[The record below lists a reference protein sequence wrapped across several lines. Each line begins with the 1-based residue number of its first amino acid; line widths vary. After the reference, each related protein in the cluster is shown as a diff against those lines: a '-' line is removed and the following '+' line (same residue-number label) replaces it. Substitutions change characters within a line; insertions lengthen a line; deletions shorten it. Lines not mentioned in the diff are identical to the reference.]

1 MYLIVVLILV
11 AIDQLTKWWAASTFP
26 LNGPDLALG
35 LGFHFTY
42 TRNTGAAFGILQGG
56 TFLLGILSAVV
67 SVAIFVYL
75 LRHARTMPRLQ
86 LAALTLIL
94 SGAIGNMIDRF
105 LLGFVRDFIHF
116 YVQGFNYPVFNVA
129 DMCVVGG
136 AALLLLSSFFEKP
149 PRETEVEGADP
160 ERYSS
165 SGAEPPDVRTD
176 TQRDA

>member
-1 MYLIVVLILV
+1 MYLFVVFILV
-11 AIDQLTKWWAASTFP
+11 ALDQVTKWWAASTFP

-42 TRNTGAAFGILQGG
+42 TRNTGAAFGILQDA
-56 TFLLGILSAVV
+56 TLLLGILSAVV
-67 SVAIFVYL
+67 SVAIFIYL
-75 LRHARTMPRLQ
+75 LRHARTMPRMQ

-136 AALLLLSSFFEKP
+136 AGLLLLSSFFDKRP
-149 PRETEVEGADP
+149 QEVESEDELTDVESYSASSP
-160 ERYSS
+160 E
-165 SGAEPPDVRTD
+165 RTD
-176 TQRDA
+176 TRTDV

>member
-1 MYLIVVLILV
+1 MYLIVVLVLV
-11 AIDQLTKWWAASTFP
+11 AVDQLTKWWAASTFP

-67 SVAIFVYL
+67 SVAILVYL
-75 LRHARTMPRLQ
+75 VRHARTMPRLQ

-136 AALLLLSSFFEKP
+136 AILLLLSSFFDKRTQEV
-149 PRETEVEGADP
+149 REPEEDADP
-160 ERYSS
+160 EFYSIS
-165 SGAEPPDVRTD
+165 STERAD
-176 TQRDA
+176 

>member
-1 MYLIVVLILV
+1 MYLIAVFILV
-11 AIDQLTKWWAASTFP
+11 AIDQFTKWWAASTFP

-35 LGFHFTY
+35 LGFHLTY

-67 SVAIFVYL
+67 SAAIFVYL

-86 LAALTLIL
+86 LVALTLIL
-94 SGAIGNMIDRF
+94 SGAVGNMIDRF

-136 AALLLLSSFFEKP
+136 AALLLLSSFFDKP
-149 PRETEVEGADP
+149 QEAEENETADSEP
-160 ERYSS
+160 Y
-165 SGAEPPDVRTD
+165 SGAEPTRAD
-176 TQRDA
+176 TRRDA